1 MEKSIQL
8 GPNALMIGYFGDDS
22 RFHPDAAKL
31 IAAYEILCKKV
42 LWDMRGALSD
52 DQCRKEVICY
62 YAGVQTLQAV
72 LKMYDVEEADK
83 KPNFN
88 HLFEFGREVRGL
100 NFQPTSR

>member
-31 IAAYEILCKKV
+31 IAAYEILCEKV
-42 LWDMRGALSD
+42 LWRMRGALSD

-72 LKMYDVEEADK
+72 LCMYDVEEAEK
-83 KPNFN
+83 KPDFG